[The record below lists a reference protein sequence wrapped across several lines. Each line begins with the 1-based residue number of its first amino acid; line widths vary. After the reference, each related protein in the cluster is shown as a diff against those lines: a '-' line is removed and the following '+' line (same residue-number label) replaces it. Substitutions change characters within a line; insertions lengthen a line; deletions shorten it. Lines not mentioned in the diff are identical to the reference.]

1 MLCSDQKLK
10 HEPTFLKILHR
21 QAADTEAT
29 EEGVMAMVDIGEE
42 GTTGADT
49 G

>member
-1 MLCSDQKLK
+1 MFKTPKNFPNIAKL
-10 HEPTFLKILHR
+10 LKL

>member
-1 MLCSDQKLK
+1 MSQFSPPYMVSQLNW
-10 HEPTFLKILHR
+10 